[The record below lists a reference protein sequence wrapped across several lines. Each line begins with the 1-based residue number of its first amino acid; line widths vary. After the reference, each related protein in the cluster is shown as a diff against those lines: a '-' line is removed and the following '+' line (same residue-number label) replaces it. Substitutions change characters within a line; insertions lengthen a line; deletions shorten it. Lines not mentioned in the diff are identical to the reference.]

1 VTPGDAEGGTTRAVV
16 LVLDG
21 DVEVVLWR
29 MDAMPDP
36 DLWVVD
42 ALARLQLAAGQV
54 GGSIRLRNPGDRLRA
69 LLDFVG
75 LSDVF
80 PDVVIDRAGASAPE
94 AHEAPEARPALPLEA
109 AGEPEGGE
117 QLGVEEVVDRRDP
130 SA

>member
-1 VTPGDAEGGTTRAVV
+1 VTPSNAEGGTTRDVV

-29 MDAMPDP
+29 MDGMPDP

-42 ALARLQLAAGQV
+42 ALARLQLAARQV
-54 GGSIRLRNPGDRLRA
+54 GGSIRLRNPCDRLRA

-75 LSDVF
+75 LSEVF
-80 PDVVIDRAGASAPE
+80 PDVVTDGSGAWG
-94 AHEAPEARPALPLEA
+94 HEAPGARPALSLEV
-109 AGEPEGGE
+109 GGQPEGGE

-130 SA
+130 PL

>member
-1 VTPGDAEGGTTRAVV
+1 VTPSNAEGGTTRDVV

-29 MDAMPDP
+29 MDGMPDP

-42 ALARLQLAAGQV
+42 ALARLQLAARQV
-54 GGSIRLRNPGDRLRA
+54 GGSIRLRNPCERLRA

-80 PDVVIDRAGASAPE
+80 PDVVVDGAGAFDPE
-94 AHEAPEARPALPLEA
+94 ALEARPALLLEVG
-109 AGEPEGGE
+109 GEPEGGE
-117 QLGVEEVVDRRDP
+117 QLGIEEVVDRRDP
-130 SA
+130 SP

>member
-1 VTPGDAEGGTTRAVV
+1 VTPSNAEGGTTRDEVTPSNAEGGTTRDEVTPSNAEGGTTRDVV

-29 MDAMPDP
+29 MDGMPDP

-42 ALARLQLAAGQV
+42 ALARLELAARQV
-54 GGSIRLRNPGDRLRA
+54 GGSIRLRNPCERLRA

-80 PDVVIDRAGASAPE
+80 PDVVIEGADP
-94 AHEAPEARPALPLEA
+94 PD
-109 AGEPEGGE
+109 PEGPG
-117 QLGVEEVVDRRDP
+117 P
-130 SA
+130 

>member
-1 VTPGDAEGGTTRAVV
+1 VEVWRPVTPSNAEGGTTRDVV
-16 LVLDG
+16 LVLDD

-29 MDAMPDP
+29 MDGMPDP

-42 ALARLQLAAGQV
+42 ALARLQLAARQV
-54 GGSIRLRNPGDRLRA
+54 GGSIRLRNPCERLRA
-69 LLDFVG
+69 LLDIVG

-80 PDVVIDRAGASAPE
+80 SDVVIDRAGASAPE
-94 AHEAPEARPALPLEA
+94 ARPGLPLEA
-109 AGEPEGGE
+109 GREPEGGE

>member
-1 VTPGDAEGGTTRAVV
+1 VTPSNAEGGTTRDVV

-54 GGSIRLRNPGDRLRA
+54 GGSIRLRNPGERLRA

-80 PDVVIDRAGASAPE
+80 SDVVIDRAGASAPE
-94 AHEAPEARPALPLEA
+94 APEAPEARPALPLEA